1 MSDEWDE
8 KTEIMNQTVMIEH
21 KKKLNKAKEDKNTEN
36 IIEVLLSLRVN
47 ALQISSELRKNLSI

>member
-1 MSDEWDE
+1 
-8 KTEIMNQTVMIEH
+8 MNQTVMIEH

-47 ALQISSELRKNLSI
+47 ALQISPELRKNSKRKRKYFNFIL